1 MFFSF
6 ICFIYDNWNI
16 NFNRWW
22 IDSSVIYKSLFIFLI
37 LITQVKSIE
46 FNGKFFQGHFIVG
59 KTDPSAKIIIDKKD
73 VKVSK
78 EGYFVFGI
86 DRDRKFDLKITKIL
100 DNKKEI
106 IVKKI
111 YKRKYNIQRIDGLPE
126 NKVTPPE
133 SVYKRIKEEN
143 NKIGEARA
151 INSDLSFFK
160 DNFIMPVDGIISGVY
175 GSQRILN
182 GKPRWPHY
190 GIDIAAKK
198 GTPIKSSGRGI
209 VTLAEKDLYYTGG
222 TIIMD
227 HGHGISTI
235 YSHLEDVLVLV
246 GDQINQGDII
256 GTVGSTGRSTG
267 PHLDFRV
274 NWFQTRLDPMSVIN

>member
-1 MFFSF
+1 MDCK
-6 ICFIYDNWNI
+6 II
-16 NFNRWW
+16 N
-22 IDSSVIYKSLFIFLI
+22 KLI
-37 LITQVKSIE
+37 LILIIFTSTHLNAVE
-46 FNGKFFQGHFIVG
+46 FKGKFLQGHYIIG
-59 KTDPSAKIIIDKKD
+59 LTEPSAQIVVDKKK

-78 EGYFVFGI
+78 DGYFVFGI
-86 DRDRKFDLKITKIL
+86 DRDRKFDLTITKIL
-100 DNKKEI
+100 NGKKEKI
-106 IVKKI
+106 IKKVL
-111 YKRKYNIQRIDGLPE
+111 KRKYNIQRIDGLE
-126 NKVTPPE
+126 ESKVTPPE

-143 NKIGEARA
+143 NKIGKARS
-151 INSDLSFFK
+151 INSDLPFFK
-160 DNFIMPVDGIISGVY
+160 NQFIMPVKGIISGVY

-198 GTPIKSSGRGI
+198 GTMIKSSGSGI
-209 VTLAEKDLYYTGG
+209 VTMAEDDLYYTGG

-235 YSHLEDVLVLV
+235 YSHLETVLVSV
-246 GDQINQGDII
+246 NDKINKGDII

>member
-1 MFFSF
+1 MDCKIIS
-6 ICFIYDNWNI
+6 
-16 NFNRWW
+16 R
-22 IDSSVIYKSLFIFLI
+22 LLFLI
-37 LITQVKSIE
+37 IVFTSSHLHAVE
-46 FNGKFFQGHFIVG
+46 FKGKFLQGHFIVG
-59 KTDPSAKIIIDKKD
+59 ITDPNAKILVGKKE

-78 EGYFVFGI
+78 DGYFVFGI
-86 DRDRKFDLKITKIL
+86 DRDRKFDISITKII
-100 DNKKEI
+100 NGKKELLT
-106 IVKKI
+106 KKVL
-111 YKRKYNIQRIDGLPE
+111 KRKYNIQRIDGLE
-126 NKVTPPE
+126 ESKVTPPE

-151 INSDLSFFK
+151 INSDLPFFK
-160 DNFIMPVDGIISGVY
+160 NQFIMPVEGIISGVY

-190 GIDIAAKK
+190 GIDIAAKQ
-198 GTPIKSSGRGI
+198 GTMIKSSGSGI
-209 VTLAEKDLYYTGG
+209 VTMAEDDLYYTGG

-235 YSHLEDVLVLV
+235 YSHLETVMVSI
-246 GDQINQGDII
+246 GDKINQGDTI

-274 NWFQTRLDPMSVIN
+274 NWFQVRLDPMTIFKKNEN